1 MATAITSPK
10 AVHAASVRDTVIRP
24 LSAVYWTSM
33 ALTAVSAA
41 AAAFT
46 FFASG
51 VLNGTPVMNG
61 SARGTA
67 LVALV
72 IAIPVLVAS
81 MALVARGAVRP
92 VIAWLG
98 AAGFLQ
104 YNAVLFLIATP
115 WNSLFLLYVA
125 MFAFSFWT
133 LVLLLRALDVP
144 VFGLR
149 FSPRLPARVLAT
161 YLIAIAV
168 LNAAA
173 WLRGVIPGLFERSP
187 SFLDGTGLTTNP
199 MYVQDLSFWIPL
211 MAVSGVLLWRRQA
224 WGLVLAGGMLV
235 FFFIE
240 SISVAVDQ
248 WMGGTADPTSTVASV
263 AYTPMFAVLALIGL
277 VPLFFYFRNL
287 GQGQGSRKV
296 V

>member
-263 AYTPMFAVLALIGL
+263 AYTPMFGL